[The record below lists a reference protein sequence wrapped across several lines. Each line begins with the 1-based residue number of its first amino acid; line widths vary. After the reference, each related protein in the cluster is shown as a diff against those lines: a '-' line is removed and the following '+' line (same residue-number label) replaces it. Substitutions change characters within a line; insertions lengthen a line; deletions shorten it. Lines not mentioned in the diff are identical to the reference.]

1 MGLFGKSSQE
11 KAAEEN
17 IKLNN
22 KFTKDTYKFNKKET
36 KRQNRFNKE
45 TYEITKENEKTFR
58 EFGDAER
65 SQEYQDLLKIRGF
78 EYQQQVRQFNESER
92 IYGMQRN
99 FNAQAESNARAAE
112 ARRFNEITT
121 GMSFEQQDMLVKMMQ
136 EEGAIQAR
144 GQSGNSAQ
152 KNLGSV
158 LAGYG
163 RNQAIMAESLLS
175 AKADSRGNYR
185 QIAQDRYGADLNAE
199 SRRMLT
205 PMRAPDPTAPLALPQ
220 AVIQKPYR
228 LRTAPAAPQQ
238 KIGSSSPSFG
248 QILGTGLGIASTIAT
263 GGFSAP
269 ITGAILG
276 GLGTAASQF

>member
-1 MGLFGKSSQE
+1 MFGKSSQE

-22 KFTKDTYKFNKKET
+22 KYIRDTYKFNKKET
-36 KRQNRFNKE
+36 KRQNR
-45 TYEITKENEKTFR
+45 YYRGSVEIQRTNEKVFR
-58 EFGDAER
+58 EFYDAER
-65 SQEYQDLLKIRGF
+65 GQEYQDLLKIREF
-78 EYQQQVRQFNESER
+78 AHQQQVRQFNESER

-99 FNAQAESNARAAE
+99 FNAQAESTARAAE
-112 ARRFNEITT
+112 ARRFNEIIT

-136 EEGAIQAR
+136 EEGAVAAK
-144 GQSGNSAQ
+144 GQSGNSA
-152 KNLGSV
+152 KKSLGSV

-205 PMRAPDPTAPLALPQ
+205 PMRAPDPTAPLALPT
-220 AVIQKPYR
+220 AVFQDPYK
-228 LRTAPAAPQQ
+228 LRTAPQAPQQ
-238 KIGSSSPSFG
+238 RIGSSSPGFG
-248 QILGTGLGIASTIAT
+248 QILGAGLGIAAT
-263 GGFSAP
+263 VATAGFGAP

-276 GLGTAASQF
+276 GLGTAASAF